1 MYYTTLETYK
11 KKYQHRSLTHAY
23 SAKTKEEH
31 EVWKKSLR
39 DRLWEITG
47 MNKCVYCEPDAQYL
61 RTDRVN
67 DLIAE
72 YWVIKTEPEIEMP
85 FYLLRP
91 DQQKPDFE
99 QKKHPILIA
108 PHGHGGGKE
117 STIQSQTAFIRD
129 ALEDGFLVV
138 CPDER
143 GSGDRREFPEQGDE
157 PEKIRM
163 NSHRELLQV
172 CIGFGQSVIGMAVWD
187 LMRLADYLLA
197 LSESNGFLACAG
209 MSGGGQQT
217 VWFSAMDDRVKAAIT
232 SGYFYGF
239 KESLIEL
246 PQNCACNF
254 IPHMFETADMGE
266 LGALIAPR
274 PFFVESGEKDGLN
287 GKSGLNN
294 VITQLDVTRKA
305 YHIFN
310 ENAYPIHSIHS
321 GGHQWVG
328 TGMRTFL
335 IKAMEKERANIISI

>member
-11 KKYQHRSLTHAY
+11 KKYQNRSLTHAY

-61 RTDRVN
+61 RTDCVN
-67 DLIAE
+67 ELIAE

-91 DQQKPDFE
+91 EQQNPDCK
-99 QKKHPILIA
+99 QKKHPILIV

-117 STIQSQTAFIRD
+117 STIQSQTKFIRD

-232 SGYFYGF
+232 
-239 KESLIEL
+239 
-246 PQNCACNF
+246 
-254 IPHMFETADMGE
+254 
-266 LGALIAPR
+266 PR

-294 VITQLDVTRKA
+294 VTTQLDVTRKA

-335 IKAMEKERANIISI
+335 IKAMEKE

>member
-1 MYYTTLETYK
+1 M
-11 KKYQHRSLTHAY
+11 
-23 SAKTKEEH
+23 
-31 EVWKKSLR
+31 
-39 DRLWEITG
+39 
-47 MNKCVYCEPDAQYL
+47 
-61 RTDRVN
+61 
-67 DLIAE
+67 
-72 YWVIKTEPEIEMP
+72 
-85 FYLLRP
+85 LRP
-91 DQQKPDFE
+91 DQQKTDFE
-99 QKKHPILIA
+99 QKKHPILIV

-129 ALEDGFLVV
+129 VLEDGFLVV

-172 CIGFGQSVIGMAVWD
+172 CSGFGQSVIGMAVWD

-294 VITQLDVTRKA
+294 VTTQLDVTRKA

-328 TGMRTFL
+328 TGMRTCL
-335 IKAMEKERANIISI
+335 IKAMEKE

>member
-11 KKYQHRSLTHAY
+11 KKYQNRSLTHAY
-23 SAKTKEEH
+23 SAKTKGEH
-31 EVWKKSLR
+31 EAWKKSLR

-91 DQQKPDFE
+91 DRQKSDFE
-99 QKKHPILIA
+99 QKKHPILIV

-172 CIGFGQSVIGMAVWD
+172 CSGFGQSVIGMAVWD

-239 KESLIEL
+239 
-246 PQNCACNF
+246 
-254 IPHMFETADMGE
+254 
-266 LGALIAPR
+266 
-274 PFFVESGEKDGLN
+274 
-287 GKSGLNN
+287 
-294 VITQLDVTRKA
+294 
-305 YHIFN
+305 
-310 ENAYPIHSIHS
+310 
-321 GGHQWVG
+321 
-328 TGMRTFL
+328 
-335 IKAMEKERANIISI
+335 

>member
-1 MYYTTLETYK
+1 
-11 KKYQHRSLTHAY
+11 
-23 SAKTKEEH
+23 
-31 EVWKKSLR
+31 
-39 DRLWEITG
+39 
-47 MNKCVYCEPDAQYL
+47 
-61 RTDRVN
+61 
-67 DLIAE
+67 
-72 YWVIKTEPEIEMP
+72 
-85 FYLLRP
+85 
-91 DQQKPDFE
+91 
-99 QKKHPILIA
+99 
-108 PHGHGGGKE
+108 
-117 STIQSQTAFIRD
+117 
-129 ALEDGFLVV
+129 
-138 CPDER
+138 
-143 GSGDRREFPEQGDE
+143 
-157 PEKIRM
+157 
-163 NSHRELLQV
+163 
-172 CIGFGQSVIGMAVWD
+172 MAVWD

-254 IPHMFETADMGE
+254 VPHMFETADMGE

-294 VITQLDVTRKA
+294 VTTQLDVTRKA

-335 IKAMEKERANIISI
+335 IKAMEKE